1 MLTADS
7 PRNTRLQ
14 NCPWL
19 RTEPKRRQTRRAYG
33 HDYKAPG
40 VYMITMTAE
49 GHRPPLSSISRSADG
64 RPQVELTPLGAL
76 VGDAITGITRH
87 IPSLEVRASVIM
99 PDHIHLLIWVR
110 ERLERDLGQYLAGF
124 KAACSKL
131 LREARGLGPD
141 EPLEPLF
148 LPGFHDRL
156 IRDSGQY
163 DTCARYIADNPRRLL
178 VRRERPDL
186 FRRYNRL
193 TICGH
198 DYAAYGNI
206 FLLRN
211 FDKRCVMIHR
221 ADTAAD
227 KARQRAEWIW
237 CAANGG
243 VLVSPFIS
251 KEEKAVRDE
260 ALSVGGNIITLRHDG
275 FPERFKPSAAEFG
288 LCSEGRL
295 LLLAPWPENSAQVQ
309 LSRSVSLRMNALAQR
324 IAAMGYDEQM
334 TLRR

>member
-1 MLTADS
+1 MLTSDS
-7 PRNTRLQ
+7 LRDARLQ
-14 NCPWL
+14 SYPWF

-49 GHRPPLSSISRSADG
+49 GHRPPLSAIFRSADG
-64 RPQVELTPLGAL
+64 KPQVELTPLGAL
-76 VGDAITGITRH
+76 VGEAITGISRH
-87 IPSLEVRASVIM
+87 TPRLEIRASVIM
-99 PDHIHLLIWVR
+99 PDHIHFLLWVR

-124 KAACSKL
+124 KGACSKC
-131 LREARGLGPD
+131 LREARSLGPD

-148 LPGFHDRL
+148 RKGFHDRI

-163 DTCARYIADNPRRLL
+163 DACARYIADNPRRLL
-178 VRRERPDL
+178 VRREHPDL

-193 TICGH
+193 TIGGR

-221 ADTAAD
+221 ADTAAE
-227 KARQRAEWIW
+227 KARQRSEWIW

-288 LCSEGRL
+288 LCAEGRL
-295 LLLAPWPENSAQVQ
+295 LLLAPWPENPSSVP
-309 LSRSVSLRMNALAQR
+309 LSRSASLRMNALAGR
-324 IAAMGYDEQM
+324 IAAMDYAEPI
-334 TLRR
+334 TWRR

>member
-1 MLTADS
+1 MLTPDS
-7 PRNTRLQ
+7 PRDTRLQ
-14 NCPWL
+14 SCPWL

-49 GHRPPLSSISRSADG
+49 GGRPPLSAVSRGADG
-64 RPQVELTPLGAL
+64 KLRVELTTLGAL
-76 VGDAITGITRH
+76 VGEAINGISRH
-87 IPSLEVRASVIM
+87 TPQLEVRSFVVM
-99 PDHIHLLIWVR
+99 PDHIHILLWVR
-110 ERLERDLGQYLAGF
+110 ERLERDLGQYIAGF

-131 LREARGLGPD
+131 LRQARGLGPD
-141 EPLEPLF
+141 ELLEPLF
-148 LPGFHDRL
+148 RQGFHDRL

-186 FRRYNRL
+186 FRQYNRL

-211 FDKRCVMIHR
+211 FDRRCVMIHR

-227 KARQRAEWIW
+227 KALQRAEWIW

-288 LCSEGRL
+288 LCADGRL
-295 LLLAPWPENSAQVQ
+295 LLLAPWPENTASVP

-324 IAAMGYDEQM
+324 LAAMGYDEPM
-334 TLRR
+334 TLCR